1 MEALEKVKCRNN
13 LLITS
18 EYAKLVA
25 LLCEKVKTQFA
36 SLNLNDLKTDPL
48 NLILFICDLLEFSIQ
63 ERIVPK
69 KVSKKLNKN
78 ELVLDIVKCLFP
90 SLTETEIK
98 QYENMLQFAIDCKLI
113 KKKSSVRI
121 ALETA
126 GKVLDLFKR

>member
-36 SLNLNDLKTDPL
+36 SLNLNDLKADPL

-78 ELVLDIVKCLFP
+78 ELVLDIIKCLFP

-113 KKKSSVRI
+113 KKSPVF
-121 ALETA
+121 
-126 GKVLDLFKR
+126 VLH